1 MRVTVDTK
9 TELQNAE
16 LAFARAKREVEAAM
30 PITAVEPHPHPKVR
44 EICMVTEVPGTARR
58 EVVWVPWKLAGAFD
72 GREVTPEL
80 RAAFEAEVQRRRT
93 LRAEKAWRIY
103 LAVQEQVLREAKEA
117 RDAK

>member
-1 MRVTVDTK
+1 MDTK

-44 EICMVTEVPGTARR
+44 EICLVTEIPGTARR
-58 EVVWVPWKLAGAFD
+58 EVVWVPWKLAGAYD
-72 GREVTPEL
+72 GRAVTPEL

-93 LRAEKAWRIY
+93 LRAEKAWRMY
-103 LAVQEQVLREAKEA
+103 LTAQDQALREA